1 MTEKIQ
7 GEEVKYSIWYKIGRL
22 LAWIV
27 FRTVIPVT
35 YHNKDRA
42 DIDAPF
48 ILIANHQ
55 TFLDPILILS
65 LVPRYEVRFLAKK
78 ELLEHKI
85 LGGILRNIRAIGVD
99 RHNFDMMAMRRCMK
113 VIKDGHI
120 LGIFPEGT
128 RYKKGIMEELETGTA
143 MIALRNKVPLLPV
156 WIDGNYRPFRRMHVY
171 VGNPIEMDDLRAQ
184 GVDKQVC
191 EAALARI
198 TQTYRDMQVAK
209 LAAPAGK

>member
-1 MTEKIQ
+1 MTERVQ
-7 GEEVKYSIWYKIGRL
+7 EETKFSVWYKIGRL
-22 LAWIV
+22 LAWLI
-27 FRTVIPVT
+27 FHTVIPVT
-35 YHNKDRA
+35 CHHKERA

-55 TFLDPILILS
+55 CWLDPVLMLS

-78 ELLEHKI
+78 ELMDHSL

-99 RHNFDMMAMRRCMK
+99 RHNFDMMAMRRCMQ

-128 RYKKGIMEELETGTA
+128 RYKKGVMEELEAGTA

-156 WIDGNYRPFRRMHVY
+156 WIDGDYRPFRRMHVY
-171 VGNPIEMDDLRAQ
+171 VGEPIPMDDLRAQ
-184 GVDKQVC
+184 GVDKQIC
-191 EAALARI
+191 ETTLARI
-198 TQTYRDMQVAK
+198 TQTYREMQTAK
-209 LAAPAGK
+209 LIAPEGK